1 VVDGS
6 DRSSDGSALVVPTAP
21 HAGTSSDDRLSL
33 ERARPSVAAAVQH
46 HRGKEVDMNDDTFAG
61 RWKQVRGKAK
71 EWWGQ
76 LTDDELDRIEGK
88 KDQLVGALQ
97 AKYGYTKD
105 QAEAEIDRRMS
116 QAA

>member
-1 VVDGS
+1 
-6 DRSSDGSALVVPTAP
+6 
-21 HAGTSSDDRLSL
+21 
-33 ERARPSVAAAVQH
+33 
-46 HRGKEVDMNDDTFAG
+46 MNKDIFEG

-76 LTDDELDRIEGK
+76 LTDDDLDRIEGK

-97 AKYGYTKD
+97 TRYGYTKE
-105 QAEAEIDRRMS
+105 QAEEEIERRMN